1 LTQLANLVR
10 VEWVM
15 PVYGSL
21 RLSARARDE
30 RSFEA
35 LFRRHHAPLLS
46 YCRHMLG
53 DGDEAEDALQQAFIR
68 AHRAMLGGT
77 EPREVRPWLY
87 AIARNCC
94 LSALA
99 ARKPTEP
106 LQDRTPG
113 LAGLAEEVHR
123 REDLREL
130 LAGIARL
137 PEDQRSALLLAELED
152 LSHREIAGIVECPVS
167 KVKALIYQARSALIA
182 DRDALGTPCRDIR
195 EQLAVAR
202 GGELRRGPLRRH
214 LNLCAGCRD
223 FQLAVGAQ
231 RESLAAVL
239 PVLPG
244 AGLTAAILAHAAA
257 HTAASSAGG
266 AGISASGAAATTAGA
281 GASAGGGTGV
291 STLLGGG
298 LVGKLAL
305 GGTIVVL
312 ATAGAVAIHHPA
324 YAHQPTIRSGR
335 HHDAL
340 NADAWSTTARAGAP
354 MLNAVFTQADDGPEE
369 TRSNGSQA
377 SDSALMGADGSALA
391 ALSPDI
397 AGAVTMPLATAAP
410 ASPAEPAP
418 SGSAAGVSGEPS
430 HIDHR
435 RSISKARRAARRKLR
450 RQLLRAR
457 RRLLKQRRALE
468 RRERLERRRQSKRRQ
483 AAKRQSKRIAIAAH
497 PPAAVPIP
505 PARPIHRHRLHT
517 KTSTSETASSPSNTT
532 ATGTQTPKT
541 NGRHRPRAATGAS
554 TGEAEA
560 GASGASSTTTGSA
573 PSKQAG
579 KGKPAGVSAP
589 GTGAETC
596 AAEAAGST
604 SATVQPRG
612 HADGHTRTCPAARQ
626 EEA

>member
-1 LTQLANLVR
+1 
-10 VEWVM
+10 
-15 PVYGSL
+15 
-21 RLSARARDE
+21 
-30 RSFEA
+30 
-35 LFRRHHAPLLS
+35 
-46 YCRHMLG
+46 
-53 DGDEAEDALQQAFIR
+53 
-68 AHRAMLGGT
+68 MLGGT

-94 LSALA
+94 LSAIA
-99 ARKPTEP
+99 ARKPTAP
-106 LQDRTPG
+106 LPDRTPG

-223 FQLAVGAQ
+223 FQLAVGMQ

-244 AGLTAAILAHAAA
+244 AGLTAAILGHAAA
-257 HTAASSAGG
+257 HTAGASAGG

-291 STLLGGG
+291 GTLLGGG

-305 GGTIVVL
+305 GGTIAVL
-312 ATAGAVAIHHPA
+312 ATAGAVAIHHRA

-335 HHDAL
+335 RRGAL
-340 NADAWSTTARAGAP
+340 DADAWSTTARARAP
-354 MLNAVFTQADDGPEE
+354 MLNAVFMQAGEGPEE
-369 TRSNGSQA
+369 TSSNGSQA
-377 SDSALMGADGSALA
+377 SGSALTGADGSALA
-391 ALSPDI
+391 ALSPGI
-397 AGAVTMPLATAAP
+397 AGTVTMPLATAAP

-418 SGSAAGVSGEPS
+418 SGSAAGVSGGPS

-435 RSISKARRAARRKLR
+435 RPISKARRAARRKLR
-450 RQLLRAR
+450 RQRLRAR

-468 RRERLERRRQSKRRQ
+468 RRERLERRRQSKHRQ
-483 AAKRQSKRIAIAAH
+483 AAKRRSKRVTIPPD
-497 PPAAVPIP
+497 PPAPAPTAPAKPI
-505 PARPIHRHRLHT
+505 RRHRVHT
-517 KTSTSETASSPSNTT
+517 TTSTSTTTSSPSPANTT
-532 ATGTQTPKT
+532 TTTETQAPKT
-541 NGRHRPRAATGAS
+541 NGRHRSRATTGAS
-554 TGEAEA
+554 TVEAEA
-560 GASGASSTTTGSA
+560 GASGASSTATGSA

-579 KGKPAGVSAP
+579 KGKPAGASAP